1 MKKLMLILLSM
12 FILVSGAMAVSLAK
26 VKIDGK
32 WGFINENGDIII
44 EPKFDEALSFTENG
58 LAAACLN
65 NKCGFINENGDFVI
79 EPKFDEAGS
88 FVTIKK

>member
-1 MKKLMLILLSM
+1 MMLILFQKNGLA
-12 FILVSGAMAVSLAK
+12 LVAIEK
-26 VKIDGK
+26 DNIKY
-32 WGFINENGDIII
+32 GFINENGDFVI
-44 EPKFDEALSFTENG
+44 EPKFDRALSFTENG